1 MYVRLVCNLQTY
13 VMLKEERSNCGSSR
27 LMQFNFIMGDIM
39 KKQHL
44 LGMVCGGLQWLM
56 TRKTRIRPG
65 QQLGGYVYWPVV
77 R

>member
-1 MYVRLVCNLQTY
+1 
-13 VMLKEERSNCGSSR
+13 
-27 LMQFNFIMGDIM
+27 MQFNFIMGDIM